1 MSNLNHNSSKNSA
14 SKLLPWKLL
23 YQHKAGL
30 FMALI
35 CGIVI
40 GIGLAT
46 PQQPETP
53 VATVH
58 NNPML
63 ALFNQAG
70 WANDQRYVVATP
82 SDSTEDSISENDPVI
97 AAAVSDDTQQQT
109 ETTASE
115 NNWLPA
121 TEALIKQL
129 RQAYPTLNNTQAANT
144 GHSRNTYRA
153 VAMMPT
159 SSSFDDAANSA
170 LAMPALSRGSLLG
183 SVVSAS
189 AAKVEVTQGKAVILN
204 LNEPVSRVTISNSE
218 IAKASLLSPTE
229 IQLVGETVGVAN
241 VILWSSF
248 GGEQDVIDV
257 VVHRDLS
264 LLRSQLKLL
273 DSRLS
278 VKAADDAGAVALTGN
293 VESPET
299 AQRAM
304 ELAQTILQTTL
315 PTDEENA
322 DAPASNK
329 KLSPI
334 RIVNLIEVNGHGT
347 SKLSIIRS
355 QLKAIHP
362 NIRLD
367 IVRGS
372 DGKEKA
378 VLSGHVKNS
387 MMVSQAINAAAIFY
401 GQPGIKIITGP
412 GGNKVSSEAAETFH
426 TGDAFSS
433 NISNNILQGS
443 LITDTSGNVV
453 SLLTVAERPQV
464 RLTIKFL
471 EINRNDLNQLGASV
485 AGVIGNNAYG
495 SFSGNQGA
503 NRAFSSSTA
512 TATSASG
519 AIPTGSNLTIA
530 QAAATGLTQVFSLG
544 EEANVYLSALI
555 EKRQVR
561 SLSEPT
567 LTMLSGE
574 KSSFLAGGEVP
585 IPVALINGQV
595 SVEFKEFGVRMN
607 VVPTVVDD
615 QHISLQVAPEVS
627 TVDST
632 IFVDAGGINI
642 PGFRT
647 RRMQTTLEVQD
658 GEQLVMAGLFS
669 NEDVRVNSRFPILGS
684 LPVIGALFS
693 GRSRD
698 SDKTEMIVL
707 IRPEI
712 IKRST
717 TDPVKLSNELSKRE
731 LKLET
736 TLKKAKE
743 AKEED
748 IDTHLIPL
756 KMPSQDL

>member
-1 MSNLNHNSSKNSA
+1 MSNLNHNSPKNPA
-14 SKLLPWKLL
+14 SKLLPWTLL

-30 FMALI
+30 FMALV

-82 SDSTEDSISENDPVI
+82 SDLTEDSISENDPVI

-109 ETTASE
+109 KTTTSE

-129 RQAYPTLNNTQAANT
+129 REAYPTLNNTQAANA
-144 GHSRNTYRA
+144 GHGGNTYRA

-159 SSSFDDAANSA
+159 SSSFDDAASSA

-471 EINRNDLNQLGASV
+471 EINRNDLNQLGAYI
-485 AGVIGNNAYG
+485 AGRLGTIPYA
-495 SFSGNQGA
+495 SASGTQGA
-503 NRAFSSSTA
+503 VRQFAVPNAGLSQSSISQTNGA
-512 TATSASG
+512 GATSAISSTFNIASG
-519 AIPTGSNLTIA
+519 I
-530 QAAATGLTQVFSLG
+530 TQVIGLG
-544 EEANVYLSALI
+544 EEANAYISALV

-561 SLSEPT
+561 SLAEPT
-567 LTMLSGE
+567 LVSLSGE

-595 SVEFKEFGVRMN
+595 SVDFKEFGVRMN
-607 VVPTVVDD
+607 VVPTVIDD
-615 QHISLQVAPEVS
+615 EHISLQVAPEVS
-627 TVDST
+627 TVDTT
-632 IFVDAGGINI
+632 IFVNAGGINI
-642 PGFRT
+642 PGFRS
-647 RRMQTTLEVQD
+647 RRMQTTLEVTD
-658 GEQLVMAGLFS
+658 GEQLVLAGLFS
-669 NEDVRVNSRFPILGS
+669 NEDVRVASRFPILGNIPIIGS
-684 LPVIGALFS
+684 LF
-693 GRSRD
+693 RQKNRD

-712 IKRST
+712 IKRSA
-717 TDPVKLSNELSKRE
+717 TDPAQLSRELSARE

-736 TLKKAKE
+736 TLQQAKDV
-743 AKEED
+743 EEEN
-748 IDTHLIPL
+748 ISPHLLP
-756 KMPSQDL
+756 